1 MKIFFICCVLFKG
14 FKSLEFKVVSQSS
27 VFDKTQVAKDV
38 WAEKAIDG
46 NPFTYTT
53 TGDGNNNYWKV
64 VFLTKRNISCFTI
77 IATKGASLRKSVL
90 LFI

>member
-1 MKIFFICCVLFKG
+1 M
-14 FKSLEFKVVSQSS
+14 EFKVVSQSS

-64 VFLTKRNISCFTI
+64 VFHTKRNISCFTI